1 MEMRRLKEGFYN
13 IMKLADAVKAR
24 GDDAKADM
32 VEYSKNNKLEK
43 PATEAIIVFKTSLED
58 HIDDIPAGEEV
69 ANSKTAKAHKK
80 KKKGGAPNTLFKKKL
95 QLKLSAGEGNGDKE
109 EDNKDNREEVKE
121 VAITEE
127 QQPEM
132 IKEKVIEMNIVT
144 SPISKVPTQQEIK
157 ILEDEKITF
166 K

>member
-1 MEMRRLKEGFYN
+1 MRRLKEGFYN

-43 PATEAIIVFKTSLED
+43 PATEAIIAFKTSLED
-58 HIDDIPAGEEV
+58 HIDDITAGEEV
-69 ANSKTAKAHKK
+69 VNSKIAKAHKK
-80 KKKGGAPNTLFKKKL
+80 KKKGSAANTLFKKKL

>member
-1 MEMRRLKEGFYN
+1 MRRLKEGFYN

-58 HIDDIPAGEEV
+58 HIDDITAGEEV
-69 ANSKTAKAHKK
+69 VNSKIAKARKK
-80 KKKGGAPNTLFKKKL
+80 KKKGSAANTLFKKKL

-144 SPISKVPTQQEIK
+144 SPISKVPTKQEIK

>member
-1 MEMRRLKEGFYN
+1 
-13 IMKLADAVKAR
+13 MKLADAVKAR

-58 HIDDIPAGEEV
+58 HIDDIKAGEEV
-69 ANSKTAKAHKK
+69 VNSKTAKAHKK
-80 KKKGGAPNTLFKKKL
+80 KKKGSAANTLFKKKL

-127 QQPEM
+127 QQSEM
-132 IKEKVIEMNIVT
+132 IKEKVIEMNIAT

>member
-1 MEMRRLKEGFYN
+1 
-13 IMKLADAVKAR
+13 MKLADAVKAR

-58 HIDDIPAGEEV
+58 HIDDISTGEEV

-127 QQPEM
+127 QQSEM
-132 IKEKVIEMNIVT
+132 IKEKVIEMNIAI